1 MQNDLLQ
8 GTLKLSK
15 VNDKETIL
23 KAAREKKKLVTYKG
37 TPTRLLTDF
46 SAETLPSKV
55 IIQIWRTNQNFY
67 KQAKAKESSSKLDL
81 Q

>member
-1 MQNDLLQ
+1 MRLRKHLITSMQNDLLQ

-46 SAETLPSKV
+46 SAETLSSKV
-55 IIQIWRTNQNFY
+55 IIQI
-67 KQAKAKESSSKLDL
+67 
-81 Q
+81 

>member
-23 KAAREKKKLVTYKG
+23 KAAREKKKIG
-37 TPTRLLTDF
+37 
-46 SAETLPSKV
+46 
-55 IIQIWRTNQNFY
+55 N
-67 KQAKAKESSSKLDL
+67 L
-81 Q
+81 QRNSY